1 MVQSKK
7 QTEMQDILTQIG
19 IKMNAQQ
26 QEQLLGRVEEREK
39 QQIDNFAILSDFKRN
54 ANSQYNAGRTVL
66 LNNFD
71 NGEFVGNINKIKI
84 IPKDAVIDIDYKALV
99 ESLPKTKKLLERME
113 QFKKVIRKES
123 RTITIEKL

>member
-71 NGEFVGNINKIKI
+71 NAG
-84 IPKDAVIDIDYKALV
+84 
-99 ESLPKTKKLLERME
+99 
-113 QFKKVIRKES
+113 
-123 RTITIEKL
+123 